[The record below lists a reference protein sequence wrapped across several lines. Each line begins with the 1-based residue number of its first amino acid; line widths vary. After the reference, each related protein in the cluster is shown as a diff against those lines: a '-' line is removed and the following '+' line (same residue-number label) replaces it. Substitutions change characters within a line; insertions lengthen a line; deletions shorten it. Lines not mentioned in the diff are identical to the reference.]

1 MVSTQCKDTK
11 MGEVGESSDVLPEY
25 PGLMY
30 RLNCR
35 FIKICV
41 AFVLQS
47 KKKVRESKAGK
58 KNKIL

>member
-1 MVSTQCKDTK
+1 MGVSS
-11 MGEVGESSDVLPEY
+11 VVLPEF

-35 FIKICV
+35 FIKIGV

-47 KKKVRESKAGK
+47 KKKIGEKKAGK
-58 KNKIL
+58 KNKIFASG